1 MEKYKVKETLR
12 QEFGMS
18 DGKMRNEYLLERLTS
33 NDFIGMPYHIVATFT
48 VESGKYEPQVGD
60 ILLASL
66 VLTTTIGA
74 GYVGQSVM
82 LIDDNYAVLKTEQH
96 K

>member
-18 DGKMRNEYLLERLTS
+18 DGKIRNEYLLERLTN

-48 VESGKYEPQVGD
+48 VEIDKYEPQVGD
-60 ILLASL
+60 ILLGSL

-74 GYVGQSVM
+74 SYVGQSVM
-82 LIDDNYAVLKTEQH
+82 LIDDNYEVLKSGQH